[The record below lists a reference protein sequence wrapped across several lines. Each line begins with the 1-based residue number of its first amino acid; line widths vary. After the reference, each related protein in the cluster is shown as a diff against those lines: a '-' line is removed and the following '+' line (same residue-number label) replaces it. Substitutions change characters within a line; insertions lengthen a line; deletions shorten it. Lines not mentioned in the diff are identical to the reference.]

1 MKLEQIENRTEKI
14 SKVLS
19 LAKKAGAIT
28 AGTELVIESM
38 RKAKARRVYI
48 SAQVSPGTLKKIN
61 DKAAF
66 YNVQTEILDL
76 TMDELAYCV
85 GFLRPTAAVAL
96 TDNNLLNLIE
106 KIDNKEQEK

>member
-14 SKVLS
+14 SRVLS

-28 AGTELVIESM
+28 AGTELVIDSM
-38 RKAKARRVYI
+38 RKARACRVYI
-48 SAQVSPGTLKKIN
+48 SSQVSVATLKKIS

-76 TMDELAYCV
+76 TMDELAHRV

-96 TDNNLLNLIE
+96 TDKNFLKLIE
-106 KIDNKEQEK
+106 KIDNKK